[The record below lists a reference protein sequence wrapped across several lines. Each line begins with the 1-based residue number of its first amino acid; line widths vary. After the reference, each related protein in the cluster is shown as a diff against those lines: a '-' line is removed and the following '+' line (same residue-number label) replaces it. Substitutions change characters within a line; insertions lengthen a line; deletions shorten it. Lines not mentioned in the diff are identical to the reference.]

1 MRMIYKIRTE
11 KQYKQ
16 LHKLFLPL
24 FFSLVLSACGRPQGR
39 EETLMMRAE
48 NAKAADE
55 ACPTLALVLAGRDGA
70 ENEEL
75 IESFRKEA
83 EEQGA
88 ELLVRIPDVSEE
100 EALEAGALTGSFVL
114 CEADP
119 IEYQMLLINELTAE
133 DVDVIAIHPNHSEA
147 LKPVLTAARAV
158 GIRICVFGREVGE
171 ESCDIFTT
179 AGEAPQ
185 TAAALLQAEED

>member
-55 ACPTLALVLAGRDGA
+55 ACPKLALVLAGRDGA

-88 ELLVRIPDVSEE
+88 ELLIRIPDVSEE

-158 GIRICVFGREVGE
+158 GIRICAFGREVGE